1 MDHSLIWKTNQPIS
15 ISLVLVLFFKDN
27 VQKKIRIPEE
37 MYDTFL
43 NVFSE
48 QQYVVKSNNNELL
61 IGYLVNPQITQISE
75 QFL

>member
-1 MDHSLIWKTNQPIS
+1 MDRSLIWKTNQPIS
-15 ISLVLVLFFKDN
+15 NSLVLALLFKDN

-48 QQYVVKSNNNELL
+48 QQ
-61 IGYLVNPQITQISE
+61 
-75 QFL
+75 